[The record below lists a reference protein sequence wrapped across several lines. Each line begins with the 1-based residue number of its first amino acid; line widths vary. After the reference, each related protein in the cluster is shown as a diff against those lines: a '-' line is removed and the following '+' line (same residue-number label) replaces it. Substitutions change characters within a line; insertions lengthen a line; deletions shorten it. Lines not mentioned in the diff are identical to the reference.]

1 MPKIWIDA
9 GHGGVQPGN
18 VALGRLEKNL
28 TLDISL
34 KLADS
39 LRLAGHTVGMTRT
52 TDVDVGIDERAR
64 LANKWGADLVI
75 SVHLNGGGGCG
86 AEVFC
91 SLAGGKSRELATA
104 LQAELVALGYRDR
117 GVKTKAGNGGR
128 DYFGVLRETNAPA
141 VIAECGF
148 LDSRD
153 DMARYNADKLADALA
168 KGVAKY
174 TGVAYK
180 QAVTV
185 PTFTA
190 PVITGLTLD
199 TSSKDMNS
207 GEKYTVLAKC
217 KDKPAVTTTGRDVI
231 AVSEPRLDPK
241 GRGWLIDV
249 QGLPPEPVV
258 RHGHIS
264 VTAGGVTQQCNFNVV

>member
-1 MPKIWIDA
+1 MRIWIDA

-18 VALGRLEKNL
+18 VALGRLEKDL

-34 KLADS
+34 KLAAL
-39 LRLAGHTVGMTRT
+39 LRAAGHTVGMTRT

-64 LANKWGADLVI
+64 LANKWGADLVM
-75 SVHLNGGGGCG
+75 SVHLNGGGGYG

-91 SLAGGKSRELATA
+91 SLAGGKSRELAAA

-128 DYFGVLRETNAPA
+128 DYFGVIRETNSPA

-148 LDSRD
+148 LDSRE

-174 TGVAYK
+174 TGVVYK
-180 QAVTV
+180 
-185 PTFTA
+185 PTA
-190 PVITGLTLD
+190 SAITGLTLD
-199 TSSKDMNS
+199 RSSIDLTPGKIYD
-207 GEKYTVLAKC
+207 VLAIC
-217 KDKPAVTTTGRDVI
+217 ADVPAVKVTGRDVVKLVRVW
-231 AVSEPRLDPK
+231 AEP
-241 GRGWLIDV
+241 GRGYKIRMQATSV
-249 QGLPPEPVV
+249 KSAKV
-258 RHGHIS
+258 RHGHITVS
-264 VTAGGVTQQCNFNVV
+264 AAGQTVQCNFNVL